1 MSSDR
6 KRKAAHRRYRDN
18 LVKHGWWKYN
28 ASRSENYLEGSD
40 SDRSEEDDLCKEE
53 YLSLHRKVKATH
65 TNGFFK
71 TISPTKLKLSYDK
84 PLTNYELSNAKL
96 IVKMIFLAGFCK
108 NESSIVRMLPVDILK
123 IICHYIE
130 GLSVK
135 QYRLFM
141 KERGVSIVLC

>member
-6 KRKAAHRRYRDN
+6 KRKAQRRHHLGK
-18 LVKHGWWKYN
+18 LVDYELRKYD
-28 ASRSENYLEGSD
+28 ASRSEIYLEGSD

-53 YLSLHRKVKATH
+53 DLSLHRKVKATH
-65 TNGFFK
+65 TNKFFE
-71 TISPTKLKLSYDK
+71 TISPTKLKLSYDM
-84 PLTNYELSNAKL
+84 PLNNDELSIAKRT
-96 IVKMIFLAGFCK
+96 VKMIFLAGFCK
-108 NESSIVRMLPVDILK
+108 NESSILRILPVEILE